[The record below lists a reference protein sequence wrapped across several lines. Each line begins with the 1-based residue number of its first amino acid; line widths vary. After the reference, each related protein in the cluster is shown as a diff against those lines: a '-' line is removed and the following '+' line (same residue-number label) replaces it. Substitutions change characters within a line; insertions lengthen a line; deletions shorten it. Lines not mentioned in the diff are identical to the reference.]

1 MFAHGNPV
9 GMLSMLANLNPTRG
23 VYTCVSTSS
32 NGGSPLIGQVRHNHG
47 ERSARLTFIVPET
60 AFTIPQVQDLLIDL
74 THFAAGRGAFHLL
87 AEAEETSQSFE
98 HFRRFGFS
106 VYAWQQV
113 WQFTPPSTDRD
124 CGECRWQV
132 ASADDEADIHWLYAA
147 LVPPLAQAATTPP
160 NHPPRGLIYRKDES
174 MVAFVEVI
182 NGIHG
187 IFLEP
192 LIHPETEDVSDLISE
207 LINHFPAQNG
217 RPVYVAVRS
226 YQSWLEPFI
235 AKTGVNNSPRQAL
248 MVKHFTVQQKVVFE
262 NNRITQQAK
271 QTLPLA
277 QHITSKDSTVR
288 NIAHHNNSSD
298 KLSGTGSEIL

>member
-1 MFAHGNPV
+1 
-9 GMLSMLANLNPTRG
+9 MLSLLANLNPTRG

-47 ERSARLTFIVPET
+47 ERSARLTFIMPES
-60 AFTIPQVQDLLIDL
+60 AFTLPQIQDLLTDL
-74 THFAAGRGAFHLL
+74 TRFAAGRGAFHLL
-87 AEAEETSQSFE
+87 AEAEENSQTFE
-98 HFRRFGFS
+98 QFRRFGFS

-113 WQFTPPSTDRD
+113 WQFTPPSTDRE
-124 CGECRWQV
+124 CGQCRWQV

-147 LVPPLAQAATTPP
+147 LVPPLAQAANTPP
-160 NHPPRGLIYRKDES
+160 SHPPRGLIYRKSEN

-207 LINHFPAQNG
+207 LINHFPAQSG

-235 AKTGVNNSPRQAL
+235 AKTGMNNSARQAL
-248 MVKHFTVQQKVVFE
+248 LVKHFTVQQKVVYE
-262 NNRITQQAK
+262 TNRLAQQAK
-271 QTLPLA
+271 QTLPLV
-277 QHITSKDSTVR
+277 QHITTKEKSLSSR
-288 NIAHHNNSSD
+288 QHHKNNR
-298 KLSGTGSEIL
+298 LSGTGSEIL